1 VDYVNPNTVVV
12 EALERASK
20 QADFFI
26 RDVWLRSLLAGAV
39 LGSGTY
45 LKGMV
50 DSQRSIVGA
59 ILFPAGLVMLVL
71 LGLELSTGGARISMG
86 RWWSWN
92 QITVTLGNRLSA
104 VVLRAR
110 VFYPTYGAKLRV
122 GHEESAV
129 EPAAVSLAF
138 ATEASAV
145 A

>member
-1 VDYVNPNTVVV
+1 VEYVNPKTVVV
-12 EALERASK
+12 EALETANK
-20 QADFFI
+20 QADFSI
-26 RDVWLRSLLAGAV
+26 RDVLLRGLPAGAV
-39 LGSGTY
+39 LGYATF
-45 LKGMV
+45 LTGMV

-71 LGLELSTGGARISMG
+71 LGLELATGGARISMG

-92 QITVTLGNRLSA
+92 QIPVTLGNRLSA
-104 VVLRAR
+104 VVPRGW
-110 VFYPTYGAKLRV
+110 VFYPTYRAKLRV